1 MKFAR
6 YVFLIA
12 GIYGV
17 LVITPQYFLEEKTG
31 VDYPPAVTHPEY
43 YYGFLGVT
51 LVWQLVYLLVSRDPL
66 RYRLLMILGW
76 LAKFSFGI
84 AAIVL
89 YLEKRIP
96 VILLGLA
103 SVDLLFGLLFIA
115 AFVKTA
121 EK

>member
-1 MKFAR
+1 MN
-6 YVFLIA
+6 
-12 GIYGV
+12 
-17 LVITPQYFLEEKTG
+17 
-31 VDYPPAVTHPEY
+31 YPPAITHPEY

-89 YLEKRIP
+89 YLQKRIP
-96 VILLGLA
+96 VILLGFATIDMIL
-103 SVDLLFGLLFIA
+103 GLLFIL

>member
-1 MKFAR
+1 MKLAR

-17 LVITPQYFLEEKTG
+17 LVIVPQYFLEAKTG
-31 VDYPPAVTHPEY
+31 VDYPPAITHPEY

-51 LVWQLVYLLVSRDPL
+51 LVWQFVYLLVSRDPL
-66 RYRLLMILGW
+66 RYRLLMIFGW

-89 YLEKRIP
+89 YLQNRIP
-96 VILLGLA
+96 LILLGFATIDMIL
-103 SVDLLFGLLFIA
+103 GLLFLL
-115 AFVKTA
+115 AFAKTA
-121 EK
+121 GK